1 MAIDY
6 AGANTYFGASVHL
19 KSATWLAVSASLR
32 TAAVAHA
39 KRVIARALNMTVS
52 DLGTDTTDDDDDLP
66 RYDAAVYEQS
76 LWMVQQSD
84 VSVNGEETAPKVLG
98 AKSEGAVEQENFGWT
113 ISPEAMRFLVD
124 YPRAIR
130 LCRG

>member
-19 KSATWLAVSASLR
+19 KSATWLAISVALR

-39 KRVIARALNMTVS
+39 KRVIARCMNIGVS
-52 DLGTDTTDDDDDLP
+52 ELDTDATDDDDFP
-66 RYDAAVYEQS
+66 RHDAACYEQA

-84 VSVNGEETAPKVLG
+84 AVVNGQETAPKVLG

-113 ISPEAMRFLVD
+113 IAPEAMRFLVE
-124 YPRAIR
+124 YPRAIH